1 MMTSN
6 LLAKLSDGS
15 PTGRFV
21 AQAKAMKAARSCSFS
36 VDSPERDFASFE
48 IGRVKAF
55 LKVDHYDPDLQFGSE
70 DPADASITRRVV
82 TIMAAEDY

>member
-15 PTGRFV
+15 PIGRVV
-21 AQAKAMKAARSCSFS
+21 AQAKAMKAARSCTFKD
-36 VDSPERDFASFE
+36 DSPERDFASFE
-48 IGRVKAF
+48 IEGVKAF
-55 LKVDHYDPDLQFGSE
+55 LKVDYFDVNLQFGSE